1 VLGPEQVEHHFADHR
16 IVFHQQQPHQIPR
29 FSHADFVAF

>member
-16 IVFHQQQPHQIPR
+16 IVFHQKQPHLVTSIR
-29 FSHADFVAF
+29 LIRLL